1 VVARDCN
8 GRVAL
13 GGVAPMPWR
22 VEAAESVLPRGAK
35 PAAERLLIGARPTPD
50 NAYKLPLVERSL
62 AAVLEQT
69 RNRA

>member
-1 VVARDCN
+1 VQRDGS

-13 GGVAPMPWR
+13 GGVAHMPWR
-22 VEAAESVLPRGAK
+22 VEAAESVLPRGAT
-35 PAAERLLIGARPTPD
+35 PAAERLLAGARPTPD
-50 NAYKLPLVERSL
+50 NAYKLPLVERTL